1 MWQWSGGMAAAA
13 DLGAVGRP
21 GRHTTPRSQPYPRT
35 SPTTLPRSA
44 DVAIT
49 LPQVRGRR
57 DLDQS
62 VPGAGPKI
70 ATFAGW
76 WLFAQP

>member
-1 MWQWSGGMAAAA
+1 MIATSA
-13 DLGAVGRP
+13 DQRSSRQPFGNRGA
-21 GRHTTPRSQPYPRT
+21 
-35 SPTTLPRSA
+35 A

-49 LPQVRGRR
+49 LPQVRGRH

-62 VPGAGPKI
+62 VLGAGPKI